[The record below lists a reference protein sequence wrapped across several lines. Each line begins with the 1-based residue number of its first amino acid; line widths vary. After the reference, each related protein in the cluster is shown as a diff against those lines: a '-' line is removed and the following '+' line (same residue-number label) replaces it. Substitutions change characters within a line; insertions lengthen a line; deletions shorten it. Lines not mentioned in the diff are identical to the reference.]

1 MRTRARLTV
10 VHVTAAF
17 GAVLHVCQVV
27 ADAKLRV
34 RFAAVNSMGST
45 HDMTS
50 YDLTDLCQKI
60 RAGKLPGKYYLST
73 DDAYQSG
80 DQHVVPFGGKN
91 LAPYQDAYNYYQSS
105 QRIVVECTL
114 GVVQARWGVL
124 WRPLRCQLYLVPYVV
139 MACFALHNLC
149 IDAGMAM
156 ERADVELSRAIG
168 EVDGA
173 ERVVGPGG
181 AILDRRGGARS
192 ALNVHPR
199 FQSQG
204 YHDPSEVGRGRNAPC
219 AIRSQ
224 RRERIARE
232 VERRGWVRPP
242 PQGRIGRRSYHAPP
256 AYRRGD

>member
-1 MRTRARLTV
+1 
-10 VHVTAAF
+10 
-17 GAVLHVCQVV
+17 
-27 ADAKLRV
+27 
-34 RFAAVNSMGST
+34 MGST

-114 GVVQARWGVL
+114 GVAQARWGVL

-149 IDAGMAM
+149 I
-156 ERADVELSRAIG
+156 ERYFASTEAYFSRS
-168 EVDGA
+168 
-173 ERVVGPGG
+173 RPT
-181 AILDRRGGARS
+181 RS
-192 ALNVHPR
+192 RPR
-199 FQSQG
+199 
-204 YHDPSEVGRGRNAPC
+204 HKL
-219 AIRSQ
+219 
-224 RRERIARE
+224 
-232 VERRGWVRPP
+232 
-242 PQGRIGRRSYHAPP
+242 H
-256 AYRRGD
+256 